1 VRIPINA
8 AKSFLSLIYE
18 NEYQDVSRAVLGRLK
33 QIDLD
38 MSFLKES
45 IIELTQVQGAL
56 FGEEPNIK
64 DWPGLSGEFAAL
76 VSWLMQDLK
85 TSMSSHEFDKAVNS
99 ATLRDLH
106 SLGVIGPYPPELK
119 VKVHHWVVG
128 ACWTDAAD
136 RASTLV
142 FPMRPLSMD
151 KEEPGIAYNGLIR
164 HMQMLEAL
172 GLDDYPATNSELAV
186 SSIAL
191 RVVGLAES
199 LNPEFEKNAP
209 AALSRQLGSKFGSE
223 GVKTPIK
230 VEVEKKWN
238 TAVIKELVDF
248 RNTIAHLSSRETGT
262 FSKTIEAFSRERV
275 YELSKLAST
284 LMASEVLFRLESVSE
299 VKVKQWLGHFKR
311 QLEDQNLNP
320 LESGR
325 AMQFK
330 DLLDTKYQSYLD
342 TGSPSQL
349 VTPLG

>member
-1 VRIPINA
+1 
-8 AKSFLSLIYE
+8 
-18 NEYQDVSRAVLGRLK
+18 
-33 QIDLD
+33 
-38 MSFLKES
+38 
-45 IIELTQVQGAL
+45 
-56 FGEEPNIK
+56 
-64 DWPGLSGEFAAL
+64 
-76 VSWLMQDLK
+76 
-85 TSMSSHEFDKAVNS
+85 
-99 ATLRDLH
+99 
-106 SLGVIGPYPPELK
+106 
-119 VKVHHWVVG
+119 
-128 ACWTDAAD
+128 
-136 RASTLV
+136 
-142 FPMRPLSMD
+142 
-151 KEEPGIAYNGLIR
+151 
-164 HMQMLEAL
+164 MLEAL